1 MKYIFC
7 ALLILSCIAAYS
19 CSCLPL
25 GKINDEQH
33 SKYDLIAKGKIT
45 KIDTE
50 NYKLVLTVKVNTYY
64 KGKQRNKKIK
74 IQTGANEAICGL
86 TVSVGEKWL
95 FFSYKKED
103 VYTSSLCT
111 RTKRLSPK
119 AVGFRGDEVEDDL
132 KYLEEKRRH

>member
-74 IQTGANEAICGL
+74 IQTG
-86 TVSVGEKWL
+86 
-95 FFSYKKED
+95 KKMFILQVFVRERKD
-103 VYTSSLCT
+103 LAP
-111 RTKRLSPK
+111 RRLDFVVMK
-119 AVGFRGDEVEDDL
+119 L
-132 KYLEEKRRH
+132 KMT